1 MAPGKCVYC
10 KKEVPSHR
18 TMQICNDCGCK
29 VWGPKM
35 FEAILKGTD
44 SEAEKGNME
53 LGRVSEE
60 GASIRQQKFDSR
72 TGTGFRKFD

>member
-10 KKEVPSHR
+10 KGNVPEER
-18 TMQICNDCGCK
+18 TMQICNGCGCK

-44 SEAEKGNME
+44 SESQKGNME
-53 LGRVSEE
+53 LGRVGEE
-60 GASIRQQKFDSR
+60 ATKQQQRFDPR
-72 TGTGFRKFD
+72 TGNGFRKFE